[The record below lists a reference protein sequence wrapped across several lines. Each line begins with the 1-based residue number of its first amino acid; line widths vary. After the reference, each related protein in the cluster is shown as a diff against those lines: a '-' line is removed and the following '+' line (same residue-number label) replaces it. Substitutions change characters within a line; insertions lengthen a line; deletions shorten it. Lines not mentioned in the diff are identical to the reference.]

1 MSSGKPV
8 KESSKIISLN
18 PIFKDLIRMGGLIR
32 HGNVPENIKHQTVFA
47 KYHVL
52 SLLVIHY
59 IREEHIHVGRKH
71 ALVLLRQR

>member
-18 PIFKDLIRMGGLIR
+18 PIFKDLIRMRGLIC
-32 HGNVPENIKHQTVFA
+32 HGNVPENIKHQVIFA
-47 KYHVL
+47 KYHAL

-71 ALVLLRQR
+71 TLVLLRQH

>member
-1 MSSGKPV
+1 
-8 KESSKIISLN
+8 
-18 PIFKDLIRMGGLIR
+18 MGGLIR
-32 HGNVPENIKHQTVFA
+32 HGNVPENIKHQAVFA
-47 KYHVL
+47 KYHAL